1 MSNDSR
7 RIVERFY
14 EEFVNR
20 GDYGGAE
27 QFVADE
33 CVFYFAGVEVG
44 RGPEAFRQMLR
55 TLRTG
60 FPDFKTTIEDVIVED
75 DKVAERVTSR
85 GTHNGEFQG
94 VAPTGKSVTMAGISM
109 FRIADGKI
117 VENWAMPDQLGLL
130 QQLGALPAQTA

>member
-1 MSNDSR
+1 MTDDSK

-14 EEFVNR
+14 EDFVNR
-20 GDYGGAE
+20 GNYDAAE
-27 QFVADE
+27 DFIADD
-33 CVFYFAGVEVG
+33 CVFYFGAVEVG

-55 TLRTG
+55 TLRTA
-60 FPDFKTTIEDVIVED
+60 FPDFTTTIEDVIAEN

-85 GTHNGEFQG
+85 GTHKGDFQG
-94 VAPTGKSVTMAGISM
+94 IPPTGKSVVMAGISM

-130 QQLGALPAQTA
+130 QQLGAV

>member
-1 MSNDSR
+1 MSNDSK

-20 GDYGGAE
+20 GDYDAAE
-27 QFVADE
+27 QLVADE
-33 CVFYFAGVEVG
+33 CVFYFAGAEVG

-55 TLRTG
+55 TLRTA
-60 FPDFKTTIEDVIVED
+60 FPDFKTTIEDVIVEG

-85 GTHNGEFQG
+85 GTHKGEFQG

-109 FRIADGKI
+109 FRIADGKV

-130 QQLGALPAQTA
+130 QQLGAVPAQTA